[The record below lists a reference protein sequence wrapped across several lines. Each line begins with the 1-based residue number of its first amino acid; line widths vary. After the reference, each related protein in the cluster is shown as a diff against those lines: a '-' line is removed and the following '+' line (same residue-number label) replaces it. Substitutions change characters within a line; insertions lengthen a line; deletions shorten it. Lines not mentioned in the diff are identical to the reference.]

1 MLFASVKED
10 QKKKK
15 KKKKIK
21 NDIITKSLVKNVTV
35 LVF

>member
-10 QKKKK
+10 QKE
-15 KKKKIK
+15 KIK

>member
-10 QKKKK
+10 QKK

-21 NDIITKSLVKNVTV
+21 NDIITKSLVKNVMV

>member
-15 KKKKIK
+15 KKKIK
-21 NDIITKSLVKNVTV
+21 NFIIKKSLVKNVMV

>member
-21 NDIITKSLVKNVTV
+21 NDIITKSLVKNVMV

>member
-1 MLFASVKED
+1 MLFASVKEH
-10 QKKKK
+10 K

-21 NDIITKSLVKNVTV
+21 NDIITKSLVKNVMV

>member
-10 QKKKK
+10 QKKK

-21 NDIITKSLVKNVTV
+21 NDIITKSLVKNVMV

>member
-21 NDIITKSLVKNVTV
+21 NYIITKSLVKNVMV

>member
-15 KKKKIK
+15 KIK
-21 NDIITKSLVKNVTV
+21 NDITTKSLVKNVTV
-35 LVF
+35 WVF

>member
-15 KKKKIK
+15 IK
-21 NDIITKSLVKNVTV
+21 NDITTKSLVKNVTV
-35 LVF
+35 WVF